1 MSTWNDR
8 LNEAMNRKGITA
20 SDLGRITGISPA
32 GIKKWV
38 DGVTLKP
45 KYDDVIAACKTLDI
59 APEWLMDGIQSPSI
73 MYKDNESCAIIEAV
87 DVKGSCGY
95 GVTNFEDC
103 PTVKRMQVSR
113 TWFAY
118 HFPHLKDGNI
128 KIITACGDSMSPLI
142 HDNDAVFI
150 DVSDQYL
157 REGVYVL
164 LVDGELFIKRV
175 QRMPSKVIRLKSE
188 NPAYDPMD
196 IYPDSGTEIRIIGR
210 VVKIMQVSPI

>member
-1 MSTWNDR
+1 MSTWNER
-8 LNEAMNRKGITA
+8 LVQAMERQGVSL
-20 SDLGRITGISPA
+20 SDLGMATKISPA

-38 DGVTLKP
+38 DGVTLRP
-45 KYDDVIAACKTLDI
+45 KYDDVVAACRTLKI
-59 APEWLMDGIQSPSI
+59 TPEWLMEGRSGPSAQCEV
-73 MYKDNESCAIIEAV
+73 DEDCAVIEAV
-87 DVKGSCGY
+87 DVKGSCGF
-95 GVTNFEDC
+95 GLENFETS
-103 PTVKRMQVSR
+103 PTVRQMQVSR
-113 TWFAY
+113 AWFAY

-142 HDNDAVFI
+142 HDKDAIFI

-175 QRMPSKVIRLKSE
+175 QRMPSKVLRLKSE

-196 IYPDSGTEIRIIGR
+196 IYPDSGTEIKIIGR
-210 VVKIMQVSPI
+210 VVKIMQVLPI